1 MHCLS
6 VDRVMLYQKT
16 EMPGKREGEKKK
28 QILQTSGLHQ
38 IQPHMGDE

>member
-16 EMPGKREGEKKK
+16 EMQGKRGGKGK